1 MIHVKLISPQKE
13 ERELMLEKACTIESL
28 LNEMECEH
36 TIVLARLDN
45 AYRTLSHIV
54 YHDCTIELL
63 DISNNAA
70 WLTYQ
75 SSLCLL
81 YIKAVHDVLG
91 KDRLVTI
98 NNSLNR
104 GLYTLIH
111 PKASAKEIMRIEERM
126 KELVKLGV
134 PIKKVYMTKKEAL
147 DLCVIQKLKETK
159 KLVETLDEGIKD
171 IEIYSLDDELGIYYN
186 LMVPSTSY
194 LKLFELVEYRNGVL
208 LRYPH
213 PTSIDQVPEYKDE
226 PLLYN
231 AFKQANRWSSLMGIN
246 FINDLNETV
255 KRGDYRDIILLQEA
269 LHERNIAS
277 IAETVH
283 TLNKKIVLICGPSSS
298 GKTTFANRLSIQLKA
313 IGLRT
318 LYLGTDDYFKN
329 LDEREILPSGE
340 PDLESIRAVD
350 TKLLKDNLRSLL
362 NNEETDIPQF
372 DFKENR
378 KIFGTRVTKLE
389 KNQIIVLEGIHALN
403 PVITEGLNDDD
414 IYKIY
419 ISPLTPLGI
428 DHHNRIPTTDAR
440 LLRRLVRDCKF
451 RGRNPETV
459 LREWVNVRD
468 GEDVNIFPF
477 NNEADCFFNSNC
489 LYELSVLKKY
499 AEVLLKEIKRDKKE
513 YAEAQRLLRLLKY
526 VVTLDDESYILG
538 NSIIREFI
546 GGSIILK

>member
-13 ERELMLEKACTIESL
+13 ERELILQKACTIESL
-28 LNEMECEH
+28 LKEIACEH
-36 TIVLARLDN
+36 TVVLAKLDN
-45 AYRTLSHIV
+45 AYRALTHIV

-81 YIKAVHDVLG
+81 YIKAVHDILG

-98 NNSLNR
+98 NNSLNK

-111 PKASAKEIMRIEERM
+111 PRASRAEIARIEERM
-126 KELVKLGV
+126 KELSELDV

-147 DLCVIQKLKETK
+147 DLCTASKMKETR
-159 KLVETLDEGIKD
+159 KLVETLDENIRD

-194 LKLFELVEYRNGVL
+194 LKLFELVEYKNGVL

-213 PTSIDQVPEYKDE
+213 PTCIDSVPEYKDE

-231 AFKQANRWSSLMGIN
+231 AFREANRWSSLMGIN

-255 KRGDYRDIILLQEA
+255 RKGEYRDIILLQEA
-269 LHERNIAS
+269 LHEGNIAA
-277 IAETVH
+277 IAKTIH
-283 TLNKKIVLICGPSSS
+283 ALNKKIVLICGPSSS

-313 IGLRT
+313 NGLKT

-340 PDLESIRAVD
+340 PDLESIKAVD
-350 TKLLKDNLRSLL
+350 TKLLKDNLKSLM
-362 NNEETDIPQF
+362 NGEETDLPVF
-372 DFKENR
+372 EFKKNR
-378 KIFGTRVTKLE
+378 KIFGTRVTKLDR
-389 KNQIIVLEGIHALN
+389 NQIIVLEGIHALN
-403 PVITEGLNDDD
+403 PAVTEGMNKDD

-428 DHHNRIPTTDAR
+428 DYHNLIPTTDAR

-451 RGRNPETV
+451 RGRSPEQV
-459 LREWVNVRD
+459 LREWVNVRE

-489 LYELSVLKKY
+489 LYELSLLKKY
-499 AEVLLKEIKRDKKE
+499 AQDLLMQIKRDKKE
-513 YAEAQRLLRLLKY
+513 YAEAQRLLRFLKY
-526 VVTLDDESYILG
+526 VVTLEDESYILG
-538 NSIIREFI
+538 NSIIREFT

>member
-13 ERELMLEKACTIESL
+13 ERELILQKACTIESL
-28 LNEMECEH
+28 LKEIACEH
-36 TIVLARLDN
+36 TVVLAKLDN
-45 AYRTLSHIV
+45 AYRALTHIV

-81 YIKAVHDVLG
+81 YIKAVHDILG

-98 NNSLNR
+98 NNSLNK

-111 PKASAKEIMRIEERM
+111 PKASRAEIARIEERM
-126 KELVKLGV
+126 KELSELDV

-147 DLCVIQKLKETK
+147 DLCTASKMKETR
-159 KLVETLDEGIKD
+159 KLVETLDENIRD

-194 LKLFELVEYRNGVL
+194 LKLFELVEYKNGVL

-213 PTSIDQVPEYKDE
+213 PTSIDSVPEYKDE

-231 AFKQANRWSSLMGIN
+231 AFREANRWSSLMGIN

-255 KRGDYRDIILLQEA
+255 RKGEYRDIILLQEA
-269 LHERNIAS
+269 LHEGNIAA
-277 IAETVH
+277 IAKTIH
-283 TLNKKIVLICGPSSS
+283 ALNKKIVLICGPSSS

-313 IGLRT
+313 NGLKT

-340 PDLESIRAVD
+340 PDLESIKAVD
-350 TKLLKDNLRSLL
+350 TKLLKDNLESLM
-362 NNEETDIPQF
+362 NGEETDLPVF
-372 DFKENR
+372 EFKKNR
-378 KIFGTRVTKLE
+378 KIFGTRVTKLDR
-389 KNQIIVLEGIHALN
+389 NQIIVLEGIHALN
-403 PVITEGLNDDD
+403 PAVTEGMNKDD

-451 RGRNPETV
+451 RGRSPEQV
-459 LREWVNVRD
+459 LREWVNVRE

-489 LYELSVLKKY
+489 LYELSLLKKY
-499 AEVLLKEIKRDKKE
+499 AQDLLMQIKRDKKE
-513 YAEAQRLLRLLKY
+513 YAEAQRLLRFLKY
-526 VVTLDDESYILG
+526 VVTLEDESYILG
-538 NSIIREFI
+538 NSIIREFT